1 MSNYDQVQRD
11 KEYQKEIRRRKLTD
25 AAKIGLLVNQNIQQF
40 QTNQL
45 LDQVQLQACHT
56 NQFLNHISG
65 TLDQI
70 AEAQAT
76 HLEQVQ
82 RERSLKEIL
91 FQFEKYLKETEA
103 YGDPVAAAFGMNR
116 LLQIIDR
123 PGNGFSTADLSDLND
138 KRHFDA
144 MMTKAKA
151 ILTQLPPDQFKELQN
166 FEYLVGVYHQ
176 RRARGFDPVRDVPEK
191 EFLKL
196 PREFRTPPKPS
207 NSSSLKSDT
216 NFGDGK
222 TMAKAGCG
230 GLLVLFNLPLLL
242 VSLGKIISGEQMM
255 LNVMIL
261 AVAATVAG
269 IALLWQFIQ
278 GLEAHKQKKQEMQNQ
293 QQIEMQKWEAQ
304 KKKEQIKLANANR
317 KIDADNADIESKRKQ
332 AAKLYQATM
341 GDMRSLIN
349 GFLMKHPMIEKYVAR
364 V

>member
-1 MSNYDQVQRD
+1 MSNYDLVQRD

-45 LDQVQLQACHT
+45 LDQLQYQACHT
-56 NQFLNHISG
+56 NQFLNQISG

-138 KRHFDA
+138 KRHFDF

-151 ILTQLPPDQFKELQN
+151 ILTKLPPEQFKELQN

-176 RRARGFDPVRDVPEK
+176 RRTSGFDPVRDVPVK
-191 EFLKL
+191 ERHNL
-196 PREFRTPPKPS
+196 PKEFRTPPKPIA
-207 NSSSLKSDT
+207 NNVTKL
-216 NFGDGK
+216 GDGK

-230 GLLVLFNLPLLL
+230 GMLVVFNLLLL
-242 VSLGKIISGEQMM
+242 IGLFSGGQVM
-255 LNVMIL
+255 LNLVII
-261 AVAATVAG
+261 AVAAIVAG
-269 IALLWQFIQ
+269 IALLWSFFQE
-278 GLEAHKQKKQEMQNQ
+278 LESHKQQKQEVEIQ
-293 QQIEMQKWEAQ
+293 QQIELQKWEAQ
-304 KKKEQIKLANANR
+304 KKKEQIKLANANQ
-317 KIDADNADIESKRKQ
+317 KIDMDNADIEKKRQQ
-332 AAKLYQATM
+332 AARLYQATM
-341 GDMRSLIN
+341 NDMRNLIN

>member
-1 MSNYDQVQRD
+1 MSNYDLVQRD

-45 LDQVQLQACHT
+45 LDQLQYQVCHT

-65 TLDQI
+65 TLNQI

-91 FQFEKYLKETEA
+91 FQFEKHLNETEA

-138 KRHFDA
+138 KRHFDF

-176 RRARGFDPVRDVPEK
+176 RKARGFDPVRDVPLK
-191 EFLKL
+191 ERLNL
-196 PREFRTPPKPS
+196 PKTYRTPPKPITK
-207 NSSSLKSDT
+207 NVTKL
-216 NFGDGK
+216 GDGK
-222 TMAKAGCG
+222 SVAKAGCG

-242 VSLGKIISGEQMM
+242 GSIVSLTSNEPMPFNVIILS
-255 LNVMIL
+255 L
-261 AVAATVAG
+261 AITAAG
-269 IALLWQFIQ
+269 IALLWSFFQE
-278 GLEAHKQKKQEMQNQ
+278 LEAHKQQKDELHNQ
-293 QQIEMQKWEAQ
+293 QQIEIQKWEEQ
-304 KKKEQIKLANANR
+304 KKKEQLKLANANR
-317 KIDADNADIESKRKQ
+317 KIDVDNADIEKKRQQ

-341 GDMRSLIN
+341 EDMRALIN

>member
-1 MSNYDQVQRD
+1 MSNYDLVQRD

-45 LDQVQLQACHT
+45 LEQLQYQACHT
-56 NQFLNHISG
+56 NQFLNQISG

-70 AEAQAT
+70 AKAQAT

-151 ILTQLPPDQFKELQN
+151 ILTQLPPDQFQELQN

-176 RRARGFDPVRDVPEK
+176 RKARGFDPVRDVPLK
-191 EFLKL
+191 ERLNL
-196 PREFRTPPKPS
+196 PKTYRTPPKPS
-207 NSSSLKSDT
+207 ANNVTKL
-216 NFGDGK
+216 GDGK
-222 TMAKAGCG
+222 SVAKAGCG

-242 VSLGKIISGEQMM
+242 GSIVSLTSNEPMPFNVIIIS
-255 LNVMIL
+255 L
-261 AVAATVAG
+261 AITAAG

-278 GLEAHKQKKQEMQNQ
+278 GLEVNKQQKREMQNQ
-293 QQIEMQKWEAQ
+293 QQMELKQWEAQ
-304 KKKEQIKLANANR
+304 RNKEQIKLNNTNK
-317 KIDADNADIESKRKQ
+317 KIDAENSDIEKKRQQ
-332 AAKLYQATM
+332 AARIYQATM
-341 GDMRSLIN
+341 DDMRNLIN

>member
-11 KEYQKEIRRRKLTD
+11 REYQKEIRRRKLTD

-45 LDQVQLQACHT
+45 LDQLQYQACHT

-65 TLDQI
+65 TLEQI

-91 FQFEKYLKETEA
+91 FQFEKYLKEAED

-138 KRHFDA
+138 KRHFDS
-144 MMTKAKA
+144 MMTKAKS

-166 FEYLVGVYHQ
+166 FEYLVGVYHK
-176 RRARGFDPVRDVPEK
+176 RKARGFDPVRDVPEK

-196 PREFRTPPKPS
+196 PQAYRTPPTANDSSTS
-207 NSSSLKSDT
+207 NSVT

-222 TMAKAGCG
+222 SIAKAGCG
-230 GLLVLFNLPLLL
+230 GMLVLFNLLLL
-242 VSLGKIISGEQMM
+242 IGSFSGGQLM
-255 LNVMIL
+255 LNVAIIAL
-261 AVAATVAG
+261 AAIVAG
-269 IALLWQFIQ
+269 IALLWSFFQD
-278 GLEAHKQKKQEMQNQ
+278 LEAHKQQKDELQNQ
-293 QQIEMQKWEAQ
+293 QQIEMQKWEEQ
-304 KKKEQIKLANANR
+304 TKKEQLKLANANR
-317 KIDADNADIESKRKQ
+317 KIDADNADIEKKRQQ

-341 GDMRSLIN
+341 NDMRALIN